1 MLVLILLAALSPM
14 IFLPKLIG
22 PLTSE
27 SHAESKWLDGL
38 RGLAA
43 TIVALNHAPLVLI
56 NLNLVPKEFYFNQTE
71 ISLFRFFG
79 SFGVQIFF
87 CITGVLFAGKIF
99 KSEDIEWVS
108 FFRKRIYCIVPAY
121 FFACTVALTV
131 ALWHTWPLNQP
142 KIELASSLPALFSF
156 GMLPLPDINGLNMA
170 HLIGINWT
178 LAIEWRF
185 YLLMPILVVLFKGMK
200 RLALVLLFLFAASDT
215 YITGA
220 SSWVYFISGAVCVP
234 VMKMKFS
241 KQVKVVFYAL
251 MLSVIVAYCLY
262 WWKFVDYGYE
272 RWALMT
278 MLFLSVVVTRPVLLK
293 ISPLVAMGTVSYSF
307 YLFHSMTL
315 FILFDFCNSY
325 LFDVAALSVREF
337 TLLAGASLAAA
348 TLLATASY
356 MSIERP
362 FMKAATR
369 RSATSRELN
378 EGRNEANDRNVQEN

>member
-1 MLVLILLAALSPM
+1 M
-14 IFLPKLIG
+14 
-22 PLTSE
+22 
-27 SHAESKWLDGL
+27 
-38 RGLAA
+38 AA

-71 ISLFRFFG
+71 QSLFRFFG

-99 KSEDIEWVS
+99 KSEDIEWIS
-108 FFRKRIYCIVPAY
+108 FFRKRIYRVVPAY
-121 FFACTVALTV
+121 FFACTVALAIAV
-131 ALWHTWPLNQP
+131 WHTWPITQP
-142 KIELASSLPALFSF
+142 QIEIVSSLPSLFSF
-156 GMLPLPDINGLNMA
+156 GILPLPSINEFKMG

-200 RLALVLLFLFAASDT
+200 RLALLLLFLFAASDA

-220 SSWVYFISGAVCVP
+220 SSWIYFISGAICVP
-234 VMKMKFS
+234 VMKMTFN
-241 KQVKVVFYAL
+241 KQVKSLFYLL
-251 MLSVIVAYCLY
+251 MASVIVAYCLY

-278 MLFLSVVVTRPVLLK
+278 MLFLSFVVTRPALLK
-293 ISPLVAMGTVSYSF
+293 TYPLVAMGTVSYSF

-315 FILFDFCNSY
+315 FTVFAICNRY
-325 LFDVAALSVREF
+325 LFDVTSLSVKEF
-337 TLLAGASLAAA
+337 TLLAGAALAMA

-362 FMKAATR
+362 FMRTA
-369 RSATSRELN
+369 SRTVLPPGQLN
-378 EGRNEANDRNVQEN
+378 TERNLTQ